1 MGRCSAGE
9 KEDEEGVDQSDQ
21 VEVFSSSMTRIL
33 IRKVRTA
40 SGKLSMQVTI
50 SFATA
55 NVFIDHIHVLS
66 TRMCSTCTKQTTVTI
81 NEYCVMDHW
90 PSLKLCS
97 LRWPA

>member
-1 MGRCSAGE
+1 
-9 KEDEEGVDQSDQ
+9 
-21 VEVFSSSMTRIL
+21 MTRIL

-55 NVFIDHIHVLS
+55 NVFIDHIHVLG